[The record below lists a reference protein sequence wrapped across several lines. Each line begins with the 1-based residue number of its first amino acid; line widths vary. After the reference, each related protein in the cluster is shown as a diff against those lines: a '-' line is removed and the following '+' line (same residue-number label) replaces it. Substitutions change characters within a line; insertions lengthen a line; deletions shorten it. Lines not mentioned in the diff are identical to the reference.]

1 MRKKLSSLTLGTLG
15 LAMAGS
21 IFLGCQ
27 DFLGG
32 DAAKPTAAAADT
44 KVEHPTQAAVIPD
57 SAKDMP
63 AQTVVTPQDT
73 PVQTTPEA
81 VPPPPAAIEPA
92 PLPASVALSP
102 EQESCVGLYNELQTA
117 KDPRYGEVK
126 DLYVGQ
132 NCDVVLGDKKPSSY
146 VPLTLEERCKMYRK
160 NLTETQP
167 DDPKW
172 QAHLDEMAVECA
184 AYP

>member
-32 DAAKPTAAAADT
+32 DAKPTAAPSDT
-44 KVEHPTQAAVIPD
+44 KVEQAAQPAGAQNNATD
-57 SAKDMP
+57 LP
-63 AQTVVTPQDT
+63 AQAVVTPLDT

-81 VPPPPAAIEPA
+81 VPPPGPAAAEPA
-92 PLPASVALSP
+92 ALPTSAALSP
-102 EQESCVGLYNELQTA
+102 EQESCVALYNELQTS

-126 DLYVGQ
+126 DQYVGQ

-160 NLTETQP
+160 NLTETQS

-172 QAHLDEMAVECA
+172 RAYMDGLAVECA